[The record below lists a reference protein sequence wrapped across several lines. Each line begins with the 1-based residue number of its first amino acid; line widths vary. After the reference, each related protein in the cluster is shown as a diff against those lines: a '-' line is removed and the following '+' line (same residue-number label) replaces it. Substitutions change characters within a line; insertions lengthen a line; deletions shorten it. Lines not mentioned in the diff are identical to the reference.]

1 MKIQLLLIV
10 YSLFSFNCF
19 SITENDLTFKGI
31 VTDSQ
36 TNEPVIS
43 ATLYMSDY
51 QYGTTSDTNGK
62 FVFTVK
68 NFEPTKNKLTVSCV
82 GYKTE
87 IIYLNASKKEFEIKL
102 QSQSQDLKEIVVS
115 KQRYRNKN
123 NPAVDIIRK
132 VIENKAKNKAEAL
145 EYYEYEKYEKV
156 QFAINDITPE
166 FQKKKIF
173 KHFQFKSVALIKNQ
187 CR

>member
-1 MKIQLLLIV
+1 M
-10 YSLFSFNCF
+10 
-19 SITENDLTFKGI
+19 TFKGI

-36 TNEPVIS
+36 TNEPVMT

-51 QYGTTSDTNGK
+51 QYGTASDTNGK

-87 IIYLNASKKEFEIKL
+87 TIYLNASKKEFEIKL
-102 QSQSQDLKEIVVS
+102 QPQSQDLKEIVVS

-123 NPAVDIIRK
+123 NPSVDLIRK
-132 VIENKAKNKAEAL
+132 VIENKAKNKAETL
-145 EYYEYEKYEKV
+145 EYYENEKYEKV

-166 FQKKKIF
+166 FQKKKN
-173 KHFQFKSVALIKNQ
+173 FQALPVYVRKY
-187 CR
+187 

>member
-1 MKIQLLLIV
+1 MKIQILLIV

-36 TNEPVIS
+36 TNEPVIF

-51 QYGTTSDTNGK
+51 QYGTASDTDGK

-68 NFEPTKNKLTVSCV
+68 NFEPIKNKLTVSCV

-87 IIYLNASKKEFEIKL
+87 TIYLNASKKEFEIKL
-102 QSQSQDLKEIVVS
+102 QPQSQDLKEIVVS

-123 NPAVDIIRK
+123 NPSVDLIRK
-132 VIENKAKNKAEAL
+132 VIEN
-145 EYYEYEKYEKV
+145 
-156 QFAINDITPE
+156 
-166 FQKKKIF
+166 
-173 KHFQFKSVALIKNQ
+173 
-187 CR
+187 